1 MFGTESPEISQASY
15 LLGYRVMSYLS
26 LVLASMTLFF
36 HFILVRVR
44 IPIRFGFAMYAAL
57 GLLPWLLVFG
67 RLTGRT
73 SIPLEDF
80 VILVL
85 SFGITSYVI
94 VAEVFLRWGAEQ
106 LNRFRSTWVRELEYV
121 YVLFGMSG
129 LVVSINRIEA
139 MDGRFAA
146 LDFIGPLI
154 VMLAVVI
161 KLVKIRAEVSR
172 WDNPEVL
179 RRWFEAS

>member
-1 MFGTESPEISQASY
+1 
-15 LLGYRVMSYLS
+15 
-26 LVLASMTLFF
+26 
-36 HFILVRVR
+36 
-44 IPIRFGFAMYAAL
+44 
-57 GLLPWLLVFG
+57 
-67 RLTGRT
+67 
-73 SIPLEDF
+73 LEDF